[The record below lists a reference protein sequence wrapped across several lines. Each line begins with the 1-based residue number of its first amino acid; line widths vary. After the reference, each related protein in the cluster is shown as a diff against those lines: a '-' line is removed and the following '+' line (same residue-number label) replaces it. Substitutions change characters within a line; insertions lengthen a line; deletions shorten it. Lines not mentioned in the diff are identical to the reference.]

1 MILHLSKHQI
11 KPGITVIDMKGSIHA
26 GTDCRRLESE
36 TAALIA
42 DKVKLVIFDFTN
54 ISHMDSSA
62 IGSLVRSHTELK
74 KSGGVLRLAGVKG
87 MLEGVLKMT
96 KVDKLL
102 QVFPTAL
109 AAAENFPL
117 PGEATDHAKV

>member
-11 KPGITVIDMKGSIHA
+11 KPGITVIEMKGSIHA

-36 TAALIA
+36 TTALIA

-54 ISHMDSSA
+54 ITHIDSSA
-62 IGSLVRSHTELK
+62 IGSLVRSHMELK

-87 MLEGVLKMT
+87 MLDGALKMT
-96 KVDKLL
+96 KVDKL
-102 QVFPTAL
+102 VEMYPTAP

-117 PGEATDHAKV
+117 PE